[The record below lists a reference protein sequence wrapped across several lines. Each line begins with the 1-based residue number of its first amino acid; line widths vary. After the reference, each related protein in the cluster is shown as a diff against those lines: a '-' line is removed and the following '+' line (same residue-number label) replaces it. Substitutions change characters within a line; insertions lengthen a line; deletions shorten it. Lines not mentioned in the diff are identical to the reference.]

1 MFLIVNGIKNEII
14 FDQNIRKWIQ
24 ILFKLYFETM
34 MLSIGFILNWIQN
47 FKNFGKIKVRN
58 IYFWIW
64 LVNMA
69 FKITFSLEN
78 LMK

>member
-34 MLSIGFILNWIQN
+34 MLSIGFILN
-47 FKNFGKIKVRN
+47 
-58 IYFWIW
+58 
-64 LVNMA
+64 
-69 FKITFSLEN
+69 
-78 LMK
+78 